1 MVYEILLREILK
13 SLMEISKSFLKFL
26 YRFNEIPTKNQAVF
40 KITRKCKKCKYIQDK
55 LEVKQNLESLY
66 YHI

>member
-1 MVYEILLREILK
+1 
-13 SLMEISKSFLKFL
+13 MEISKSFLKFL